1 MQGTVVES
9 GLRVKHSPHAT
20 MISSGRLC
28 DLTSY
33 GYTVAEASFE
43 SDAILASVVPF
54 LCTGCGGTASGSVT
68 VEALVLSGL

>member
-28 DLTSY
+28 NLTSY
-33 GYTVAEASFE
+33 GYTIVEVSFE
-43 SDAILASVVPF
+43 SDAILVSRVTF
-54 LCTGCGGTASGSVT
+54 LCPGCRGTASGSVM
-68 VEALVLSGL
+68 VEASVLSGL

>member
-9 GLRVKHSPHAT
+9 RLRVKHSPHAT

-28 DLTSY
+28 NLTSY

-43 SDAILASVVPF
+43 SDAILVYRVPF
-54 LCTGCGGTASGSVT
+54 LCPGCGGMASDAVT
-68 VEALVLSGL
+68 VEASVLSGM